1 MIIIIS
7 SLSESI
13 LDSDI
18 TPSILSLLM
27 SWVLVKKYIL
37 FYIILY
43 EKNCDGKELLWT
55 VRSENI
61 IID

>member
-43 EKNCDGKELLWT
+43 EKNCDDKELLWT